1 VIAESLTAW
10 TRGAQALA
18 LVSTANERGYLA
30 YLTSPRSAAQFAA
43 FAALPGGTA
52 ADILAALTELG
63 VTEESDGRTQLS
75 ADLSAQ
81 LSGVTDFAAK
91 IDEAALSARQVASVT
106 STGQA
111 PLTADEALV
120 VAKAF
125 ALRPTGGPQRAGA
138 LVEKLLEATPEMRNA
153 ISGGRLLD
161 VGSGVSG
168 FVLSAAAVL
177 PGLRATTLE
186 LIPAVAAVAI
196 ARAKELGVDDRIDVR
211 VLDARDLDEPSAYD
225 AAFWAQPFFPEPTR
239 AATLAMILRSLR
251 PGGLLLVQQMNVEP
265 TDAGAHAEFT
275 LRRLVAHAHDVPHG
289 RPLADVVAEA
299 EQAGFEPLT
308 ITQTDFGPIA
318 LVRRPR

>member
-1 VIAESLTAW
+1 
-10 TRGAQALA
+10 
-18 LVSTANERGYLA
+18 
-30 YLTSPRSAAQFAA
+30 
-43 FAALPGGTA
+43 
-52 ADILAALTELG
+52 
-63 VTEESDGRTQLS
+63 
-75 ADLSAQ
+75 
-81 LSGVTDFAAK
+81 
-91 IDEAALSARQVASVT
+91 
-106 STGQA
+106 
-111 PLTADEALV
+111 
-120 VAKAF
+120 
-125 ALRPTGGPQRAGA
+125 
-138 LVEKLLEATPEMRNA
+138 
-153 ISGGRLLD
+153 
-161 VGSGVSG
+161 SGVSG